1 MLGVDGHATAQLPQ
15 IPSCVEQG
23 QTSYLKFLTK
33 GEAELVLE
41 WVDVVA
47 VAVVVEV
54 VVVDIFD
61 VVVVQRKD
69 LDRPN
74 LGPELVDSLHLKSKV
89 LLMPLEPKL

>member
-1 MLGVDGHATAQLPQ
+1 MLGVDGNATAQLPQ

-47 VAVVVEV
+47 VVVEV

-69 LDRPN
+69 LD
-74 LGPELVDSLHLKSKV
+74 
-89 LLMPLEPKL
+89 

>member
-1 MLGVDGHATAQLPQ
+1 MLGVDGNATAQLPQ

-41 WVDVVA
+41 WVDV

>member
-15 IPSCVEQG
+15 IPSYEEQC

-47 VAVVVEV
+47 VAVVVKV
-54 VVVDIFD
+54 VVLSHAT
-61 VVVVQRKD
+61 KD
-69 LDRPN
+69 CQ
-74 LGPELVDSLHLKSKV
+74 
-89 LLMPLEPKL
+89 LLWGIS

>member
-1 MLGVDGHATAQLPQ
+1 MLGVDGNATAQLPQ

-47 VAVVVEV
+47 VVVEV
-54 VVVDIFD
+54 VVADIFD

>member
-1 MLGVDGHATAQLPQ
+1 M
-15 IPSCVEQG
+15 
-23 QTSYLKFLTK
+23 
-33 GEAELVLE
+33 LE

>member
-15 IPSCVEQG
+15 IPSYVEQG
-23 QTSYLKFLTK
+23 QTSYLKFLAK

-41 WVDVVA
+41 RVDV

-61 VVVVQRKD
+61 VVVVQRKH

>member
-23 QTSYLKFLTK
+23 QNSYLKFLTK

-47 VAVVVEV
+47 VVVEV
-54 VVVDIFD
+54 VVDDIFD